1 MSLKSVAAS
10 ALTRAVQFT
19 KEKLGVDE
27 GELTEYDRHFDLLA
41 DRAGKSYGAS
51 IYLHP
56 SAQFRL
62 SFLDA

>member
-27 GELTEYDRHFDLLA
+27 CEITEYDRHFDLLA
-41 DRAGKSYGAS
+41 ERAGKSYGT
-51 IYLHP
+51 
-56 SAQFRL
+56 
-62 SFLDA
+62 